1 LQIEKLLTRLVL
13 GTSLPKFN
21 GDVRFWP
28 NFLAIYRRQIHECQ
42 LNQSENMQRLRDAL
56 EEPARSCVEM
66 LLLTDDA
73 ERVMSKLKQN
83 FGNTTSIMKQLD
95 IRPPS
100 VTENTAPPIK
110 VIMKRLPVQ
119 FRGIVDVLAFFDD
132 GSNITLLD
140 SSITVKLVHLYTATG
155 RVI

>member
-1 LQIEKLLTRLVL
+1 LAE
-13 GTSLPKFN
+13 
-21 GDVRFWP
+21 
-28 NFLAIYRRQIHECQ
+28 FLAIYRRQIHECQ

-140 SSITVKLVHLYTATG
+140 SNITVKLVHLYTATG